1 VANLWDSR
9 NTRWEALFDQAVA
22 FAADRR
28 VSDTLSMLKRIRSW
42 QHRQSRYGY
51 ENHDWHDA
59 ELLWLQG
66 VVLEHAGQS
75 SKADPVWLR
84 LARLYKSIARG
95 GESSF
100 LPRCA
105 RCAERELG
113 FAPRWFSV
121 ATRLR
126 HLAPDLAS
134 TSAAFRKLAVG
145 VDVLATN
152 TLDHEDST
160 RVEATNRT
168 AHQSSAVPESAVSP
182 ARLRT
187 KREAIRKTYREL
199 DRPATVVELCEQY
212 LRLQSQDGVVWAWYG
227 DSLRELGRYVDAAT
241 ALQTA
246 RGLVTTEDTR
256 SFVLQCQGDLEY
268 AQGHY
273 PRAESYYREAVAEG
287 VGDLPLILLG
297 RVLSRLGQM
306 NEAEHCLRRAVDAN
320 GSHSVTALYELGRI
334 LRARSALFEARRV
347 FKQALAREARDEI
360 RDGLADV
367 ERAIRLQ
374 SPPGGRQN
382 SKHASSSA

>member
-1 VANLWDSR
+1 
-9 NTRWEALFDQAVA
+9 
-22 FAADRR
+22 
-28 VSDTLSMLKRIRSW
+28 
-42 QHRQSRYGY
+42 
-51 ENHDWHDA
+51 
-59 ELLWLQG
+59 
-66 VVLEHAGQS
+66 
-75 SKADPVWLR
+75 
-84 LARLYKSIARG
+84 
-95 GESSF
+95 
-100 LPRCA
+100 
-105 RCAERELG
+105 
-113 FAPRWFSV
+113 
-121 ATRLR
+121 
-126 HLAPDLAS
+126 
-134 TSAAFRKLAVG
+134 
-145 VDVLATN
+145 
-152 TLDHEDST
+152 
-160 RVEATNRT
+160 
-168 AHQSSAVPESAVSP
+168 
-182 ARLRT
+182 
-187 KREAIRKTYREL
+187 L